1 MSHLIF
7 LIFGDIVTLILV
19 AFFSGVGILQS
30 AGILNISRMILP
42 CIALWLLLA
51 CLFGIYRPLEAF
63 RAISKE
69 LTLNSLIQ
77 IQKPF
82 RLFFVFILSMIGT
95 VVWISCYWRYI
106 LNVENYF
113 RLSPGLFLWFFPAS
127 ATFFLFWRCLWS
139 FLVWFASS
147 ASRRRIIYVLII
159 DAVIVGVVL
168 ILVHAKYSPQMFT
181 LSNVPEDTPRT
192 ALVFGA
198 GTYRNGTA
206 SRVLRDRME
215 TAIALY
221 DAGRIDEMILSGDN
235 VQGIEV
241 DVMESLALEAGVPK
255 ERIIRDEDGT
265 SSLLTVEHAKKR
277 WGKDAVTVVSQH
289 FHLTRILINCD
300 HLDLKA
306 TAVSADLHP
315 YNYFSWMTWYLRD
328 WAGTLVMLVSPFAGE
343 SMQEY

>member
-1 MSHLIF
+1 MFHLIF

-19 AFFSGVGILQS
+19 AFYSGVGILQS
-30 AGILNISRMILP
+30 AGIVNISRMILP
-42 CIALWLLLA
+42 CIALWILLA
-51 CLFGIYRPLEAF
+51 CFFGIYRPLESF
-63 RAISKE
+63 RELSKN
-69 LTLNSLIQ
+69 LSLSSLIQ

-82 RLFFVFILSMIGT
+82 PFFFACFLSMLGT
-95 VVWISCYWRYI
+95 VVWISCYWRYV

-113 RLSPGLFLWFFPAS
+113 RLSPGLLVWFFSAS
-127 ATFFLFWRCLWS
+127 AAFFLFWRCLWCV
-139 FLVWFASS
+139 LVWFAAS
-147 ASRRRIIYVLII
+147 ASRRRIILILLI

-168 ILVHAKYSPQMFT
+168 ILVHRQYSPQMFT

-221 DAGRIDEMILSGDN
+221 DAGLIDEMILSGDN

-265 SSLLTVEHAKKR
+265 STLLSVEHAKKR
-277 WGKDAVTVVSQH
+277 WGKEAVTAVSQH
-289 FHLTRILINCD
+289 FHLTRILINCA

-328 WAGTLVMLVSPFAGE
+328 WAGTLIMLVSPYAGE